1 MFEASKIYKIHFEG
15 KINRSKTSHTTTIGT
30 SAPTSNP
37 IDFIGSQNMTGSKKL
52 STIGLKKL
60 SIVSLNVA
68 AFDEIEEISIMI
80 RSDILFFI
88 C

>member
-1 MFEASKIYKIHFEG
+1 
-15 KINRSKTSHTTTIGT
+15 
-30 SAPTSNP
+30 
-37 IDFIGSQNMTGSKKL
+37 MTGSKKL